1 MKHRRLLLALSLVL
15 LAVSL
20 PLSASQWIQ
29 LPFDQ
34 VVREST
40 YVVRGTVTNVY
51 SAWDDAHETIFSY
64 ATVRVKRY
72 IGDSAGPAVL
82 MVREAGGTVGDYTQ
96 QAIGFPELR
105 EGEEVVLMLSKWD
118 DSDDWRIH
126 AYNQGKYLVRAFNG
140 MEKLVEDPV
149 KQGDDRLATSL
160 APRMQSESTALS
172 MDEFEEMVAAARVAR
187 TQHAPNH
194 RQ

>member
-1 MKHRRLLLALSLVL
+1 MNHRRLGLALSLVL
-15 LAVSL
+15 LAAAL

-34 VVREST
+34 VAREAT

-51 SAWDDAHETIFSY
+51 SAWNDDHDIIFSY
-64 ATVRVKRY
+64 ATIRVQRY
-72 IGDSAGPAVL
+72 IGDGAGPSTL
-82 MVREAGGTVGDYTQ
+82 IVREAGGTVGDYTQ

-126 AYNQGKYLVRAFNG
+126 AYNQGKYLVRNFEG
-140 MEKLVEDPV
+140 IEQLVEDPV
-149 KQGDDRLATSL
+149 KQGDDRLASHG
-160 APRMQSESTALS
+160 PRMQTTGD
-172 MDEFEEMVAAARVAR
+172 MTMREFEQMVVAARAERGR
-187 TQHAPNH
+187 MPNH
-194 RQ
+194 RD